1 MRGQPTPDAVRTL
14 GLVNL
19 VGGLANATL
28 GGLLASTVLSFGGAV
43 CTGMCTMGF
52 CPFGGVLGVFGFL
65 VMPLGLVEAAIGL
78 ATLVSPESARPLL
91 RLLPYTQLAAIL
103 LGDVISPI
111 LGMVGLALTRDPEV
125 TAYLEGI

>member
-1 MRGQPTPDAVRTL
+1 
-14 GLVNL
+14 
-19 VGGLANATL
+19 
-28 GGLLASTVLSFGGAV
+28 
-43 CTGMCTMGF
+43 
-52 CPFGGVLGVFGFL
+52 
-65 VMPLGLVEAAIGL
+65 
-78 ATLVSPESARPLL
+78 VSPESARPLL